1 MGATTRVLF
10 PWNLGGAGMSGYST
24 TPNLGLKK
32 PTTGADDDMWGTH
45 WNDNATILDTAF
57 GELEGTV
64 GPPGPAGPAGP
75 PGADSTVPGPTGP
88 TGATGPAGATGPPGT
103 TTFAG
108 LTGTATYAQL
118 PAEVA
123 QIPITFAFS
132 GKPATG
138 AIVNAPMA
146 MALAV
151 PASLAGCTVYDSVK
165 ATSNAVF
172 TVNRITG
179 GTTITPIG
187 TVTVTSASNT
197 SATLAGSGATMAAG
211 DVLQCVAPSSQ
222 DASLSDIGI
231 TLLCARV

>member
-1 MGATTRVLF
+1 MGTTTGLF
-10 PWNLGGAGMSGYST
+10 SRNLGGVGMSGYSI

-32 PTTGADDDMWGTH
+32 PATGADDDMWGTH

-57 GELEGTV
+57 AELEGTV

-88 TGATGPAGATGPPGT
+88 AGATGATGPPGT
-103 TTFAG
+103 TTFSG
-108 LTGTATYAQL
+108 LTGQATYAQL

-132 GKPATG
+132 GKPSTG

-146 MALAV
+146 MALTV
-151 PASLAGCTVYDSVK
+151 PASLVGTTVYDSTK
-165 ATSNAVF
+165 TTSNAAF
-172 TVNRITG
+172 TINRITG

-211 DVLQCVAPSSQ
+211 DVLQVVAPTQ
-222 DASLSDIGI
+222 DATLSDVSF